1 MTINNLHI
9 TPELKAKIYEENILN
24 KSQKP
29 QFEEPEI
36 LIGKNEANEENNQ
49 KKQVEDKNDVNKK
62 LLGEKKN
69 TGELTPDEQA
79 RVNELKAI
87 DQKVRAHEQAHL
99 AAAGGLSASA
109 PSYSYTRGPD
119 GKNYAVGGEVSI
131 DTGAVSDDPQA
142 TINKMRAVQSAA
154 LAPSDPSPQDRAV
167 AQAAAQQIAQAQA
180 ELSKINTIEKD
191 ENPISEENPNIQ
203 QKEEDQTNQIGK
215 TYSEE
220 KEQSGKFLDL
230 LL

>member
-9 TPELKAKIYEENILN
+9 TPELKAKIYEENNLN
-24 KSQKP
+24 KSEKP

-36 LIGKNEANEENNQ
+36 LKGAKEDSKDGNP
-49 KKQVEDKNDVNKK
+49 KKKVEDKNDVNKK
-62 LLGEKKN
+62 LLVEKKS
-69 TGELTPDEQA
+69 TGELTPEEQA

-99 AAAGGLSASA
+99 SAASGLSASS

-119 GKNYAVGGEVSI
+119 GKNYAVGGEVNI
-131 DTGAVSDDPQA
+131 DTGAISDDPQA

-154 LAPSDPSPQDRAV
+154 LAPSDPSAQDRAV

-180 ELSKINTIEKD
+180 ELSKLNTEEKT
-191 ENPISEENPNIQ
+191 ESPNLE
-203 QKEEDQTNQIGK
+203 QKEENHTNQIGQA
-215 TYSEE
+215 YSKEN
-220 KEQSGKFLDL
+220 EQSGKFLDL